1 MLTAATMPRDLAANY
16 ADICRELAGNQSDAC
31 RRQELLQM
39 AQNLERV
46 GWEPTRTF
54 WEAVQALWINHM
66 LVMSDENY
74 PGPGVSFGRID
85 QYLLP
90 YWEYSLTRGMDRE
103 FGKEIL

>member
-1 MLTAATMPRDLAANY
+1 MMTAAELP
-16 ADICRELAGNQSDAC
+16 RELAAGYAERC
-31 RRQELLQM
+31 RQLLAGETDEARKTELKTM
-39 AQNLERV
+39 AENFDRV
-46 GWEPTRTF
+46 PWEPPKTF

-90 YWEYSLTRGMDRE
+90 YWGVFSPGRYGSRVR
-103 FGKEIL
+103 